1 MLLEMRIGAEMGKEM
16 GKEMGMAVSCWLFAF
31 VKGFAKHNEVRK
43 KQGEKKKRRAL
54 LFVG

>member
-1 MLLEMRIGAEMGKEM
+1 MLLEMRIGAEM

-43 KQGEKKKRRAL
+43 KQGEKKERRAL

>member
-31 VKGFAKHNEVRK
+31 VKGFAKHNGVRK
-43 KQGEKKKRRAL
+43 KQGEKKERRAL